1 MRRILTIAVTA
12 LAAALLLAPAAAQA
26 RSSHHRASAADRNG
40 DRIPDRWER
49 HHRLSLKVKQTKRDQ
64 DRDGLNNLGEFR
76 AGTNP
81 RDRDTDNDG
90 VRDGAEHR
98 FGMNPRDDDSDNDGR
113 EDGDENA
120 GTVQSFTGGVLTIA
134 LASGGTVSGRVV
146 DGTEIECRS
155 ATPTATAT
163 SHGDDD
169 EGDDDRGDDNSGP
182 SSNSGPGNARDDDG
196 DDGDD
201 ENENENEDENE
212 RNCSSADLTP
222 NTVVREAELKL
233 VDGSAVFREVEIVK

>member
-1 MRRILTIAVTA
+1 MALTA
-12 LAAALLLAPAAAQA
+12 LTAALLLIPAAAQA
-26 RSSHHRASAADRNG
+26 RGAHHNSASASDRNR

-49 HHRLSLKVKQTKRDQ
+49 HHRLSLRVKQTKLDQ
-64 DRDGLNNLGEFR
+64 DRDGLNNLGEFK

-81 RDRDTDNDG
+81 RDRDTDDDG

-113 EDGDENA
+113 EDGHENA

-146 DGTEIECRS
+146 DGTTEIECRS

-163 SHGDDD
+163 RHGDDD
-169 EGDDDRGDDNSGP
+169 AAGDDRSGPSDNSGP
-182 SSNSGPGNARDDDG
+182 GSDNSGRDDDG
-196 DDGDD
+196 DDDD
-201 ENENENEDENE
+201 ENEEENENEG
-212 RNCSSADLTP
+212 NCTSAALTP
-222 NTVVREAELKL
+222 GTVVREAELQAS
-233 VDGSAVFREVEIVK
+233 DGGAVFREVELVK